1 MTSGAMII
9 DYECSVAHEVMMTD
23 NAKYREF
30 MQLKTRKH
38 FVIAVVVV
46 YTLQEIL
53 VDYFSFH
60 SRYLKYRIAEVATM
74 R

>member
-1 MTSGAMII
+1 MS
-9 DYECSVAHEVMMTD
+9 DAHEVMMKD
-23 NAKYREF
+23 AIGSLCSR
-30 MQLKTRKH
+30 LRKR

-53 VDYFSFH
+53 VDYFSSH
-60 SRYLKYRIAEVATM
+60 SRYRKYRIAEVATM